1 MQYNR
6 VLKLIMVHL
15 LLMCS
20 IFSFSHPKGHFHK
33 EDGTIFNTWTLKNG
47 TIIKG
52 NFSMGKGE
60 FIVLEQ
66 EAGRLLKI
74 PISDF
79 SLQDQLLAN
88 LKVKKYVKLTKS
100 STYLELGLGSG
111 QFASML
117 FKSEKKIEVTDEN
130 IESILNLKT
139 IDCDIYLNGFF
150 QNKKIIS

>member
-66 EAGRLLKI
+66 EEGRLLKI

-88 LKVKKYVKLTKS
+88 LKVKKYVKLNN
-100 STYLELGLGSG
+100 E
-111 QFASML
+111 F
-117 FKSEKKIEVTDEN
+117 IP
-130 IESILNLKT
+130 ILNTFSLQKKRVELFLPFT
-139 IDCDIYLNGFF
+139 FIYNGSCHPI
-150 QNKKIIS
+150 NIS

>member
-33 EDGTIFNTWTLKNG
+33 ADGTIFNTWTLKNG

-88 LKVKKYVKLTKS
+88 LKVKKYVKLNK
-100 STYLELGLGSG
+100 E
-111 QFASML
+111 F
-117 FKSEKKIEVTDEN
+117 IP
-130 IESILNLKT
+130 ILNTFSL
-139 IDCDIYLNGFF
+139 
-150 QNKKIIS
+150 QKKEWN

>member
-1 MQYNR
+1 MLLIADKYLLTFIINFMQNNR

-15 LLMCS
+15 LLMCFM
-20 IFSFSHPKGHFHK
+20 FSFSHSKGHFHK
-33 EDGTIFNTWTLKNG
+33 GDGTIFNTWTLKNG

-88 LKVKKYVKLTKS
+88 LKVKEYVKLNK
-100 STYLELGLGSG
+100 E
-111 QFASML
+111 F
-117 FKSEKKIEVTDEN
+117 IP
-130 IESILNLKT
+130 ILNTFSL
-139 IDCDIYLNGFF
+139 
-150 QNKKIIS
+150 QKKSGTTLTFYFHL